1 MALQW
6 NEPMATETNIGQ
18 IKAELRKNRWATAC
32 LVCAAIVL
40 LLSVALVY
48 FNDLYIES
56 VGLNSTA
63 MVVGSVFGITAMLM
77 TVINVLLFGGALIAF
92 PFCGYKGRSLG
103 RIFASLFLCL
113 FAWAFICPTMGAVT
127 PVHYRKLCGMNMGL
141 LGRNL
146 ESYAKDHEGRLPAL
160 SNWCDEL
167 VTEAHTHLNHLCC
180 KMSGAVDGESSY
192 AMNKSAA
199 GMKLSDLPGDVV
211 LLFETNLGRT
221 ESGRDKSVR
230 ERGFYQNSEW
240 IEPEGNETVYRNRW
254 NQSGGREILTTEHH
268 NNVGCNILF
277 AGGHRKFVPAADIDQ
292 LRWWP

>member
-1 MALQW
+1 MTGRR
-6 NEPMATETNIGQ
+6 NELMATETDIGQ

-77 TVINVLLFGGALIAF
+77 TVINVVLFGRALIAF

-103 RIFASLFLCL
+103 KILASLFLCL

-127 PVHYRKLCGMNMGL
+127 PVHYRKLCGMNMEL

-180 KMSGAVDGESSY
+180 KMSGAVEGESSY
-192 AMNKSAA
+192 AMNTAV
-199 GMKLSDLPGDVV
+199 GGIKLSDLPGGVV
-211 LLFETNLGRT
+211 LLFETNLGRM
-221 ESGRDKSVR
+221 ESERDAPLK
-230 ERGFYQNSEW
+230 ERRFYQNGWWSD
-240 IEPEGNETVYRNRW
+240 PEGNDRVYRDRW

-277 AGGHRKFVPAADIDQ
+277 AGGHCKFVLAADIDQ
-292 LRWWP
+292 LRWRP